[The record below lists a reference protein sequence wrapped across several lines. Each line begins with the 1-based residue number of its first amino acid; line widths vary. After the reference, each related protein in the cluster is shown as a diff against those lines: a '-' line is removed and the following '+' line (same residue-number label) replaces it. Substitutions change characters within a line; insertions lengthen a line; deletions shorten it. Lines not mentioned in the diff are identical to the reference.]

1 MATATK
7 KARAAD
13 PADRAARKAPVAH
26 DLEFLIYR
34 DIGGRYHWEIE
45 DGTGDDLVQS
55 GGFSSQDDAIQAA
68 RSIYEGADSARFAL
82 HTGDQRHRVA
92 V

>member
-1 MATATK
+1 MAAATK
-7 KARAAD
+7 KARTAD
-13 PADRAARKAPVAH
+13 RVDRAAHNAPVAR
-26 DLEFLIYR
+26 DLEFLVYR

-45 DGTGDDLVQS
+45 DGTGDSLVQS
-55 GGFSSQDDAIQAA
+55 GGFSSHDDAIHAA
-68 RSIYEGADSARFAL
+68 RCIYEGANSARFEL